1 MSTTTEVRPA
11 ARKPWRLSTNG
22 RRVVLIS
29 HIASAGIWL
38 GIDVV
43 MAVLIGT
50 AKFTDDLQVRA
61 SSLRVLEIVTVWPLL
76 ISGLICL
83 ATGVLLGLGSKWGLL
98 KYWWVLTKLVLNLLL
113 TTLVVVSLRFEVA
126 EQAQNASLILGGQTV
141 PLDLSNLIYPPV
153 VSPAALLFATILSV
167 VKPWGRVRKTK

>member
-1 MSTTTEVRPA
+1 MSTTTEVAA

-22 RRVVLIS
+22 RRVVLIC
-29 HIASAGIWL
+29 HIASAGSWL
-38 GIDVV
+38 GIDVA

-50 AKFTDDLQVRA
+50 AKFTGDLQVRA

-76 ISGLICL
+76 VCGLICL
-83 ATGVLLGLGSKWGLL
+83 GTGVLLGLGSRWGLV

-113 TTLVVVSLRFEVA
+113 TTLVVVALQFEVA
-126 EQAQNASLILGGQTV
+126 EQARRASLVLNGRLV

-153 VSPAALLFATILSV
+153 VSPAALLIATILSV
-167 VKPWGRVRKTK
+167 VKPWGRVRKTI